1 MGLDVDLVEML
12 LGELDGTK
20 MEMRDLQGKYSAFR
34 VSAFTGLRESLSTNG
49 HGCHGFQRASRSAF
63 EGFSM
68 AREEYDK
75 EVAARREAEARM
87 DVLRTQLTEQALTLA
102 AVDKEQKTAEA
113 LKRQSNDLRSSV
125 VGMEKQIS
133 QLKAEVQLSTA
144 QVEELASIDPEQ

>member
-1 MGLDVDLVEML
+1 
-12 LGELDGTK
+12 
-20 MEMRDLQGKYSAFR
+20 
-34 VSAFTGLRESLSTNG
+34 
-49 HGCHGFQRASRSAF
+49 
-63 EGFSM
+63 M

-87 DVLRTQLTEQALTLA
+87 DVLRIQLTEQALTLA

-125 VGMEKQIS
+125 VGMEKQLS

-144 QVEELASIDPEQ
+144 QVEELASIDPVEYAVPYTVDDGESLPLSLD